1 MMAENINK
9 KINFKVDTKELQK
22 TETSLKKINKE
33 IIAINN
39 QIDRTKSGAN
49 TGVTIKEL
57 NAQKKLLT
65 EQKKELKERQELL
78 LAEKKYQEEILAL
91 LKKQGPLTA
100 GEQNKINEFVKK
112 LGEREKHE
120 KAVNKQID
128 ERIQKAAR
136 EAGVE
141 SLYLRKNTDAWKKF
155 QAAAKKA
162 KEDVGTTA
170 KLDAEKL
177 AEQRESRDFW
187 REGVFK
193 PGALRERFNPL
204 NITGRKADKVIEESD
219 KQIDKNIKEITDNKT
234 QIAELTAKKEA
245 AGGFLDEN
253 DTAKLAELEDKNL
266 ALATENEGLEEISG
280 KAAATSGAVN
290 AVKALGKTAVAIAKS
305 INNAFKT
312 TLGFSLSI
320 KDTFNDVLGE
330 IGKMLDKNTGMAT
343 YDTSSSLVTNA
354 AARETQMRYG
364 LSSGQNYAMTQTMGM
379 LGMQNEEDLMYM
391 NPSQQAVFTQFMG
404 TYSAWYNKLSS
415 SGVLEDIQKMQLEFS
430 MFKQEIAVELL
441 SWIAE
446 NKDTIM
452 TALVVVMNATKWIVE
467 LVVKILSLFG
477 VDTSDSTYGSYGPGI
492 TTASDTLNNVNNLGN
507 TNTVKID
514 MNANATGV
522 LSSQSQMEAFF
533 KEQMERVVAETII
546 AME

>member
-9 KINFKVDTKELQK
+9 KINFKVDTKELEK

-33 IIAINN
+33 IIAINK
-39 QIDRTKSGAN
+39 QIVKTRSGAN
-49 TGVTIKEL
+49 TGVTIREL
-57 NAQKKLLT
+57 NAQKKVLT
-65 EQKKELKERQELL
+65 EQKKELEDKN
-78 LAEKKYQEEILAL
+78 LALTTEKKHQEEVLVL
-91 LKKQGPLTA
+91 LKKQGSLTVD
-100 GEQNKINEFVKK
+100 EQNKINEFVKK
-112 LGEREKHE
+112 LGDREKHE
-120 KAVNKQID
+120 KAINKQIE

-136 EAGVE
+136 ETGAE
-141 SLYLRKNTDAWKKF
+141 NNYLRENTDAWKKF
-155 QAAAKKA
+155 QTAAKKA

-204 NITGRKADKVIEESD
+204 NITGRKADKVIEKSD
-219 KQIDKNIKEITDNKT
+219 KQIDENIEKITANKT

-245 AGGFLDEN
+245 AGGFLDED

-266 ALATENEGLEEISG
+266 ALATENKGLEEISG
-280 KAAATSGAVN
+280 KAAATSAAVN

-320 KDTFNDVLGE
+320 KDTFNDILSE

-343 YDTSSSLVTNA
+343 YGISSSLVTNA
-354 AARETQMRYG
+354 TARETQMRYG
-364 LSSGQNYAMTQTMGM
+364 LSSGQTYAMTQTMGM
-379 LGMQNEEDLMYM
+379 LGMQNEEDLIFM
-391 NPSQQAVFTQFMG
+391 NTSQQAVFTQFMG

-452 TALVVVMNATKWIVE
+452 TALVVVMNATKWLVE

-477 VDTSDSTYGSYGPGI
+477 VDTSGSTYGSYGPGI
-492 TTASDTLNNVNNLGN
+492 NTASDTLNNTNNLGN